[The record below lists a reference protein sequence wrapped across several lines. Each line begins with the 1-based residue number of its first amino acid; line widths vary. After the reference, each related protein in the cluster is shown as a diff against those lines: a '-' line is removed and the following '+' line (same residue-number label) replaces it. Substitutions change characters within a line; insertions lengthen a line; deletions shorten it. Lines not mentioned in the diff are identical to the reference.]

1 LPTAGPRQ
9 QKKPV
14 SKVILDTSAF
24 LAFANRESGADKV
37 RPVLKES
44 VVSAVNAAEILQ
56 KLVMKNMTLSRAE
69 EYLKRFVN
77 DIPPFDLEHAA
88 LTATMHSQT
97 REFGLS
103 LGDRA
108 CLALGMQLG
117 LPIMTADQVWLKLG
131 LGISIE
137 LIRENPS

>member
-1 LPTAGPRQ
+1 M
-9 QKKPV
+9 

-24 LAFANRESGADKV
+24 LAFANRETGAEKV
-37 RPVLKES
+37 RPILKES
-44 VVSAVNAAEILQ
+44 VVSAVNASEILQ

-69 EYLKRFVN
+69 EYLKRFVC
-77 DIPPFDLEHAA
+77 DIPPFDQEQAA

-117 LPIMTADQVWLKLG
+117 LPVMTAEPRWTQLS
-131 LGISIE
+131 LGISVE
-137 LIRENPS
+137 VIRQTGLSIDG